1 MRSGGLCLK
10 PFQHYPRVF
19 RSVLMRT
26 PSEKLNERRPF
37 PNARSAALCWPVPW
51 PPLKKI
57 IGNHETL
64 TLSDQDRDRLF
75 AALLDPPP
83 PNRALRS
90 AFADHSNEV
99 VAHGDA

>member
-1 MRSGGLCLK
+1 MSQTVSALSSRLSLRLDAGAK
-10 PFQHYPRVF
+10 RKIEQEAATFAQ
-19 RSVLMRT
+19 RSVSSFVL
-26 PSEKLNERRPF
+26 
-37 PNARSAALCWPVPW
+37 ASALASAE
-51 PPLKKI
+51 KI
-57 IGNHETL
+57 IGDHETL

>member
-1 MRSGGLCLK
+1 MSQTVSALSSRLSLRLDAGAK
-10 PFQHYPRVF
+10 RKIEQAATFAQ
-19 RSVLMRT
+19 RSVSSFVL
-26 PSEKLNERRPF
+26 
-37 PNARSAALCWPVPW
+37 ASALASAE
-51 PPLKKI
+51 KI
-57 IGNHETL
+57 IGDHETL